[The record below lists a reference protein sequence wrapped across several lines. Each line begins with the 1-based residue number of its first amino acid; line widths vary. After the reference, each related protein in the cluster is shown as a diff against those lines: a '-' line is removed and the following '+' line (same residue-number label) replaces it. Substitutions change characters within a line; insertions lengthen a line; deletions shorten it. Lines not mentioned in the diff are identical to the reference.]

1 MPKKIQRYNN
11 SDWYTG
17 LLEDIGA
24 LITETRFVVEENIIK
39 AKHEVGK
46 LIVENED
53 KAPAPELILNIS
65 RELKVST
72 RTIEQAVQF
81 YRYDPELKTLEE
93 GKNISWRKCLARM
106 QTPLLKEPCTHAETM
121 TLIVCADCGD
131 KVEHI
136 D

>member
-1 MPKKIQRYNN
+1 MQKKTQYSN
-11 SDWYTG
+11 SEWYTG
-17 LLEDIGA
+17 LIEDISS
-24 LITETRFVVEENIIK
+24 LITETRFTVEESIIR

-53 KAPAPELILNIS
+53 KAPAPELILNVS

-81 YRYDPELKTLEE
+81 YRYDPELKTLQE

-106 QTPLLKEPCTHAETM
+106 QKPLLKEPCKHTQVKTI
-121 TLIVCADCGD
+121 IVCVDCGD
-131 KVEHI
+131 KIEN
-136 D
+136 